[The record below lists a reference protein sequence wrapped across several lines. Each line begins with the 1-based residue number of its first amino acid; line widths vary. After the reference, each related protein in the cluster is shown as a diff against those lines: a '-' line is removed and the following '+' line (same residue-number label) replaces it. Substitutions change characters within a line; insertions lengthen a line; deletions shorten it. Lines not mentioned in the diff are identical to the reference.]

1 MTAAKDDMPMAE
13 YVIGLTYVDDLV
25 VKRNWETA
33 YVWIKKSANS
43 GFEPAKKTMK
53 ELKKKIPK
61 SVTLDTNM
69 TFASGT
75 KPKKN
80 NDTNTANDKNSIPP
94 STGLVF
100 IDFSIATDSITNISN
115 KMLLNDLRNKGNDSL
130 AAALHLDDSKD
141 TTLTFDAKSI
151 PLLEKF
157 AESGSP
163 EALTLIGRM
172 YQLGVYFT
180 KDRVKAAVYYIR
192 ASRLESPRSPA
203 LLWKM
208 TRRRSYYDTLKTL
221 VNHKAPDAMFAWYG
235 LFTLG
240 FDHQFTQAD
249 AVNLLKN
256 AAALKFVPAMT
267 ELGLNYYTGKMLPQ
281 DRSKAVKIWEQAEAL
296 GSEEAK
302 VRLAI
307 ANIYGY
313 AGDNGYESSIKDL
326 YYAADNG
333 SVLAQ
338 VTLAYCFEHG
348 IGVDTKIPKAVRYFR
363 YAAQRGSRYAF
374 DELKRLYDSVRPDS
388 SIFQLN

>member
-1 MTAAKDDMPMAE
+1 MSGISLFAQDTTSSLAFKQNRPPKGPNIFYHPDLAYQLWHQFKLIREANEGNALAQHELGIRYLMGQGFPADTVKAAYWIGKAADQDLTAACYNYAILLNNGWGLKWNPFKAFDYFMTAAKDDMPMAE

-33 YVWIKKSANS
+33 YVWIKKSADS

-180 KDRVKAAVYYIR
+180 KDRVKAAVY
-192 ASRLESPRSPA
+192 
-203 LLWKM
+203 
-208 TRRRSYYDTLKTL
+208 T
-221 VNHKAPDAMFAWYG
+221 
-235 LFTLG
+235 
-240 FDHQFTQAD
+240 
-249 AVNLLKN
+249 
-256 AAALKFVPAMT
+256 
-267 ELGLNYYTGKMLPQ
+267 
-281 DRSKAVKIWEQAEAL
+281 
-296 GSEEAK
+296 
-302 VRLAI
+302 
-307 ANIYGY
+307 
-313 AGDNGYESSIKDL
+313 
-326 YYAADNG
+326 
-333 SVLAQ
+333 
-338 VTLAYCFEHG
+338 
-348 IGVDTKIPKAVRYFR
+348 
-363 YAAQRGSRYAF
+363 
-374 DELKRLYDSVRPDS
+374 
-388 SIFQLN
+388 